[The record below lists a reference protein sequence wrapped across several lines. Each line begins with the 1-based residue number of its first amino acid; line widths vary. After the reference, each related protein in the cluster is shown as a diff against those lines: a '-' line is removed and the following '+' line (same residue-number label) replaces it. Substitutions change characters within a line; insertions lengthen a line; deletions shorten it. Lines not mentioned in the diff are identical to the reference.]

1 MFVGSR
7 PQDNELN
14 KTKQNK
20 TNKYLTQ
27 ETQARTFTA
36 VRIEWN
42 QRCYT

>member
-14 KTKQNK
+14 KTNK
-20 TNKYLTQ
+20 TKQNKYLTQ

-36 VRIEWN
+36 VRIE
-42 QRCYT
+42 